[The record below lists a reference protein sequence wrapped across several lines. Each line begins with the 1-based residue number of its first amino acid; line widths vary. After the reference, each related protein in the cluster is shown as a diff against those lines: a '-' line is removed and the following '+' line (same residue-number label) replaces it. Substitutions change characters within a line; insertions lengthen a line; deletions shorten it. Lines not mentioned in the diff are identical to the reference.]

1 MAATTRHPAVAGT
14 AAAPSSLHPAPVA
27 PPSATART
35 TTTAAVAPGANT
47 SGQRKYKYTGG
58 FDFAKVSSGMQEKFK
73 HNDHYDERS
82 LPNMQVLLGLIE
94 ADLAMTDIRWIAYM
108 LATALWETS
117 HIETFQVPK
126 TGKGGKV
133 MTGKDGKVIT
143 RARKVWI
150 NMKPVHETGEGVG
163 RRYHN
168 PVKVQSLPTG
178 ELKITEWNGNVF
190 TVKTN
195 GQYTAA
201 VHGRVP
207 GANPPS
213 TPVAAYH
220 SAAGDEHAYFGRG
233 YVQLTWW
240 YNYATAG
247 VLLDKGLTLVTD
259 PENAMVAETAY
270 GLMSLCMRTGKGFA
284 NNNKFDDYFSGNQR
298 DYEGARAMVNALDTE
313 SIVKVAN
320 IARLFEDVLW
330 DARKTTS

>member
-1 MAATTRHPAVAGT
+1 
-14 AAAPSSLHPAPVA
+14 
-27 PPSATART
+27 
-35 TTTAAVAPGANT
+35 
-47 SGQRKYKYTGG
+47 
-58 FDFAKVSSGMQEKFK
+58 MQEKFK

-94 ADLAMTDIRWIAYM
+94 ADLAMTDIRWLAYM

-133 MTGKDGKVIT
+133 VAGKDGKVIT

-150 NMKPVHETGEGVG
+150 NMKPVHETGEGAG

-168 PVKVQSLPTG
+168 PVKVQSLRTG

-195 GQYTAA
+195 GQNTAA

-259 PENAMVAETAY
+259 PENAMVAETAA
-270 GLMSLCMRTGKGFA
+270 GDQTAVHGAAFNERPDPVADKACRSDGCSRRSRATACAMCCVPCRRRIRRVRARRSPSSR
-284 NNNKFDDYFSGNQR
+284 
-298 DYEGARAMVNALDTE
+298 ARAGT
-313 SIVKVAN
+313 
-320 IARLFEDVLW
+320 
-330 DARKTTS
+330 